1 MQSEVE
7 TVDNPVV
14 ALYTVG
20 LNSSGKIQV
29 QIYYMLII
37 FNKYFRFIDTLYD
50 KLNGLAEEIKTGILN
65 LSSSSS
71 LQGLDRRAL
80 ANELE
85 ALRDASYR
93 LC

>member
-29 QIYYMLII
+29 YYMLILI
-37 FNKYFRFIDTLYD
+37 FLLINIFDL
-50 KLNGLAEEIKTGILN
+50 
-65 LSSSSS
+65 
-71 LQGLDRRAL
+71 
-80 ANELE
+80 
-85 ALRDASYR
+85 
-93 LC
+93 

>member
-29 QIYYMLII
+29 YYMLILI
-37 FNKYFRFIDTLYD
+37 NKYFRFIDTLYD